1 MGSNLVA
8 EVFCTTCPRTT
19 TSLPGTSACT
29 FCKEGYY
36 KSDDDDGDVAKVKCA
51 SCTEEGASCSETTTV
66 GATTVGANTLTHG
79 PASLA
84 TIRIMPDYWRL
95 SARSTILS
103 SCLRSADGNSS
114 CVGGNDAGDEDE
126 FTPGYTGSGYCK
138 KGHTGPLCQVC
149 ATSDL
154 YFDTLEA
161 MECVQCPSAS
171 DRISLPLGF
180 IGSLV
185 GLMLIVTFVVKRFA
199 LCHCLSLN
207 LHLCVLALNSLLAP
221 SGFVASTFVLRR
233 QRRVGGW
240 RRD

>member
-19 TSLPGTSACT
+19 TSLPGTTACN
-29 FCKEGYY
+29 FCKDGYF
-36 KSDDDDGDVAKVKCA
+36 KSDDDDGNVAKVKCT
-51 SCTEEGASCSETTTV
+51 SCTEDGASCSETTTV
-66 GATTVGANTLTHG
+66 GTSTLTHG

-84 TIRIMPDYWRL
+84 TIRVKPDYWRL

-149 ATSDL
+149 TTSGL
-154 YFDTLEA
+154 YFDNEEA
-161 MECVQCPSAS
+161 MECIQCPSAS

-185 GLMLIVTFVVKRFA
+185 GLMLIVAFVVKRFA
-199 LCHCLSLN
+199 HCHCLSLT

-221 SGFVASTFVLRR
+221 SGFVASTFVLGR

-240 RRD
+240 RHD